1 MSSPFWL
8 RSLERRSV
16 VLVLATVLG
25 GGTAACRGAATA
37 PPARPRVAPPNP
49 APVPRKLDC
58 ANRAP
63 NVDAA
68 CTYSGGVISVR
79 VPLP

>member
-25 GGTAACRGAATA
+25 AGTAACRGAATA
-37 PPARPRVAPPNP
+37 PSARPRVAPPNP
-49 APVPRKLDC
+49 TPLPRKLDC
-58 ANRAP
+58 SNRAP
-63 NVDAA
+63 DVDAA
-68 CTYSGGVISVR
+68 CIYSGGVIPVR
-79 VPLP
+79 VRLP